1 MQPHDLNE
9 FPVGSAVF
17 YRSYSRPNENGY
29 ESWEQCIDRAMQ
41 GLRRL
46 AKFTDEEY
54 DLIYRNAIE
63 CKALPSGRWMWCG
76 GSEWIEKQ
84 ENFYGGYNCTSNE
97 VDEPSVFGWLMGLAM
112 QGCGT
117 GAVLE
122 QRCIDKL
129 PPISRKLKV
138 SVVGDFGEGDEP
150 TTRIEYDAENDIYKL
165 IVGDSRQG
173 WVDSYQFLIDL
184 AMGDNLYGTNIYR
197 EINLVIDV
205 SNVRESG
212 KKLKGFGG
220 TSNPIKLKEF
230 YPKIANILNDTYGR
244 QLTAEECCLLIDEA
258 AIVVVAGNVRRCI
271 HEDTL
276 VLTIDGQKAIKD
288 IEVGDF
294 VITPKGKQKVL
305 NKFYQGKQLVT
316 KIKLNDETEI
326 LATENHRL
334 YVHGVAWVKV
344 CDIKD
349 NDELLKIINN
359 ETGEPYPI
367 SIKEISRNYSEVE
380 TYDIEVDID
389 NCFYANGILSHNSA
403 GMRQFD
409 REQPLLKNNLWKQDD
424 NGNWSIDPKRD
435 ALRMANHTRVFHTKP
450 DYETIKEAVTIQ
462 FQSGEGAIQYVN
474 EAIARANVDIF
485 NTPEKKLEFI
495 AELDNGNGRQYL
507 ENMGVD
513 NVEHRLHR
521 YGLNPCFRGDM
532 RLLTV
537 DGYKRFDEL
546 DGTEPY
552 IINVM
557 GQKVKSKVW
566 CSGEKET
573 VCLSISNGQKIYCTP
588 DHRFL
593 IFDDNLDNEYEC
605 EAKDLLGKH
614 LQQFGD
620 DAEIV
625 SVIDVKP
632 DGIHKVYDFTEPVT
646 HWGVVEGFV
655 VHNCGEIIGS
665 SGFFCNLSEVHLN
678 QINPFDFDS
687 QIDAFNAAALDVV
700 ALLNHEFD
708 NERWK
713 KSREIDPIV
722 GVSITGLFDF
732 FVNAFGRDWLLWWQ
746 EGRPEYFRGQSNNYV
761 EKFII
766 NHFEMYG
773 ELMELAYKS
782 NRKHSNKADYFR
794 VIEREY
800 LKLWKSVVD
809 AKVAEYCTTHNL
821 KVPNRCTTF
830 QPAGSKS
837 LLSNAS
843 PGWHPPKATR
853 YLRRV
858 TYRKNDPVALTLRD
872 FGYNIV
878 PSQSDKDENGRLLD
892 DPFDPRCTE
901 WLVEIPVEVS
911 WANMGDGIDINQ
923 FSAIAQFDF
932 YMQVQKH
939 YTAHNTSA
947 TLEMRE
953 NEIEPLAKAIYN
965 AIQRND
971 GYISAA
977 ILSRFDDN
985 STFPR
990 LPFEPISES
999 KFNELSREV
1008 IERRKAT
1015 DFVKTLNEYAI
1026 DRVAEVAPSGCDS
1039 DACLMP
1045 EINHK
1050 Q

>member
-1 MQPHDLNE
+1 MEFNNRDVRSLAKFLEIEPHDLSK

-29 ESWEQCIDRAMQ
+29 ESWSQCIKRSLE
-41 GLRRL
+41 GLRKL
-46 AKFTDEEY
+46 GKFTDEEF
-54 DLIYRNAIE
+54 DLVYRNAME
-63 CKALPSGRWMWCG
+63 CKTLPSGRWMWCG
-76 GSEWIEKQ
+76 GSEWIENQ

-97 VDEPSVFGWLMGLAM
+97 VDEPSVFGWLMGLSM

-122 QRCIDKL
+122 RRCIDKL
-129 PPISRKLKV
+129 PPISRKLNL
-138 SVVGDFGEGDEP
+138 SVVGEFGEGGKS
-150 TTRIEYDAENDIYKL
+150 TTHIEYDAIKDIYKL
-165 IVGDSRQG
+165 NVGDSRQG

-184 AMGDNLYGTNIYR
+184 AMGDKMFGTAIYR
-197 EINLVIDV
+197 QINIVIDV

-220 TSNPIKLKEF
+220 TANPLKLKEF
-230 YPKIANILNDTYGR
+230 YPKIANLLNDAYGR
-244 QLTAEECCLLIDEA
+244 KLTAEECCLLIDEA
-258 AIVVVAGNVRRCI
+258 AIVVVAGSIRR
-271 HEDTL
+271 
-276 VLTIDGQKAIKD
+276 
-288 IEVGDF
+288 
-294 VITPKGKQKVL
+294 
-305 NKFYQGKQLVT
+305 
-316 KIKLNDETEI
+316 
-326 LATENHRL
+326 
-334 YVHGVAWVKV
+334 
-344 CDIKD
+344 
-349 NDELLKIINN
+349 
-359 ETGEPYPI
+359 
-367 SIKEISRNYSEVE
+367 
-380 TYDIEVDID
+380 
-389 NCFYANGILSHNSA
+389 SA

-409 REQPLLKNNLWKQDD
+409 REQPLLKSNLWQQDE

-474 EAIARANVDIF
+474 EAIVRANVDIF
-485 NTPEKKLEFI
+485 NTPGKKLTFLN
-495 AELDNGNGRQYL
+495 ELDNGNGRGAL
-507 ENMGVD
+507 ESIGAD
-513 NVEHRLHR
+513 NIEHRLHR
-521 YGLNPCFRGDM
+521 YGLNPC
-532 RLLTV
+532 
-537 DGYKRFDEL
+537 
-546 DGTEPY
+546 
-552 IINVM
+552 
-557 GQKVKSKVW
+557 
-566 CSGEKET
+566 
-573 VCLSISNGQKIYCTP
+573 
-588 DHRFL
+588 
-593 IFDDNLDNEYEC
+593 
-605 EAKDLLGKH
+605 
-614 LQQFGD
+614 
-620 DAEIV
+620 
-625 SVIDVKP
+625 
-632 DGIHKVYDFTEPVT
+632 
-646 HWGVVEGFV
+646 
-655 VHNCGEIIGS
+655 GEIIGQN
-665 SGFFCNLSEVHLN
+665 FHCNLSEVHLN
-678 QINPFDFDS
+678 QINPFDFYS
-687 QIDAFNAAALDVV
+687 QIDAFEAASLDVT
-700 ALLNHEFD
+700 ALLNHVFE

-746 EGRPEYFRGQSNNYV
+746 EGRPEYFKGQSNNYAD
-761 EKFII
+761 KFVIQ
-766 NHFEMYG
+766 HFDVYG
-773 ELMELAYKS
+773 ELMDLAYKS
-782 NRKHSNKADYFR
+782 NRNDMNKADFFR

-809 AKVAEYCTTHNL
+809 AKVGEYCTTHNL
-821 KVPNRCTTF
+821 KVPNRCTTV

-872 FGYNIV
+872 FGYNIL

-911 WANMGDGIDINQ
+911 WANMGEGIDINQ

-939 YTAHNTSA
+939 YTAHNSSSTIE
-947 TLEMRE
+947 LRV

-977 ILSRFDDN
+977 LLARFDDN

-990 LPFEPISES
+990 LPFEPISQDVY
-999 KFNELSREV
+999 NELSRGV
-1008 IERRKAT
+1008 IERRTAT

-1026 DRVAEVAPSGCDS
+1026 GHVAEVAPSGCDS
-1039 DACLMP
+1039 DACMMP
-1045 EINHK
+1045 ERK
-1050 Q
+1050 P